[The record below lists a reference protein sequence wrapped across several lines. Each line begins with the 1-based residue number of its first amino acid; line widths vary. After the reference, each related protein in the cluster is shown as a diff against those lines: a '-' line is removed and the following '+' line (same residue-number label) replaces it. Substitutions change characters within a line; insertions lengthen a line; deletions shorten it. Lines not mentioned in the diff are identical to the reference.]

1 MTRRTKWCPQIGERV
16 FYEEVLGLSGGMYIV
31 REVAINGIPSCREP
45 MVKLEGK
52 AGFVLASH
60 CSYMSDQPEEEP
72 K

>member
-1 MTRRTKWCPQIGERV
+1 MKRLARWCPQIGERV
-16 FYEEVLGLSGGMYIV
+16 FYEETLGLSGEMYIV
-31 REVAINGIPSCREP
+31 RDVAINGIPSCREP

-60 CSYMSDQPEEEP
+60 CSYIGDKQPEES